1 MVAEVPAGS
10 KRFKLDPWNRMD
22 GALRVSGA
30 SSGGLFRLVPPGA
43 RPIATRWQALV
54 AEEYLEKASGDREGK
69 CPPEYIVFDEERG
82 EYICTLTG
90 EVVEETVIDT
100 GPEWRAYTP
109 EEKTRRSRVG
119 SPLTHTLPDYGILTT
134 ISGYRD
140 ATGRKLEARLRIE
153 ASRLRRLQAKLRATT
168 SIEKN
173 IEQAAR
179 EITRLVEALNLPRSI
194 IDTAMMIYRQ
204 AAEKGL
210 VRGRSLESMA
220 AAAVYAACRIRGIP
234 RGIDDISEIVKGGRK
249 EVARCYRLIV
259 RELRLRMP
267 IVDPIRYV
275 SRIASALRLSPAV
288 ERRAAEILM
297 QARRMGLTAGKDP
310 AGLAAAAIY
319 IAALELGERR
329 TQKEIAA
336 AAGVTEV
343 TVRNRYKELVQR
355 LNIPLP
361 AQ

>member
-1 MVAEVPAGS
+1 MS
-10 KRFKLDPWNRMD
+10 TH
-22 GALRVSGA
+22 VSP
-30 SSGGLFRLVPPGA
+30 RDEQE
-43 RPIATRWQALV
+43 R
-54 AEEYLEKASGDREGK
+54 EDREK
-69 CPPEYIVFDEERG
+69 CPPEYIVYDEERG

-90 EVVEETVIDT
+90 EVVEDTVIDT

-109 EEKTRRSRVG
+109 EEKTKRSRVG
-119 SPLTHTLPDYGILTT
+119 SPLTHTLPDYGVLTT
-134 ISGYRD
+134 ISSYRD
-140 ATGRKLEARLRIE
+140 ATGRKLEARLRLE

-173 IEQAAR
+173 IEQAAK
-179 EITRLVEALNLPRSI
+179 EIIRLVEALNLPKSI
-194 IDTAMMIYRQ
+194 IDTAMLVYRQ
-204 AAEKGL
+204 AAERGL

-220 AAAVYAACRIRGIP
+220 AAAVYAACRLRGVP
-234 RGIDDISEIVKGGRK
+234 KSIDDIAETVRGGRK

-259 RELRLRMP
+259 RELQLKMP
-267 IVDPIRYV
+267 IVDPTRYISKIV
-275 SRIASALRLSPAV
+275 STLKLSPMV
-288 ERRAAEILM
+288 ERRAVEILLE
-297 QARRMGLTAGKDP
+297 ARRRGITAGKDP

-319 IAALELGERR
+319 VAALELGERR

-343 TVRNRYKELVQR
+343 TVRNRYKELVQK

>member
-1 MVAEVPAGS
+1 VVGEEIPFDEYESVGS
-10 KRFKLDPWNRMD
+10 
-22 GALRVSGA
+22 GS
-30 SSGGLFRLVPPGA
+30 
-43 RPIATRWQALV
+43 
-54 AEEYLEKASGDREGK
+54 GK

-90 EVVEETVIDT
+90 EVVEETIIDT

-109 EEKTRRSRVG
+109 EERTRRSRVG

-134 ISGYRD
+134 ISSYRD
-140 ATGRKLEARLRIE
+140 ASGRKLEARLRIE
-153 ASRLRRLQAKLRATT
+153 ASRLRRLQAKLRTTT

-179 EITRLVEALNLPRSI
+179 EINRIVETLKLPRNI
-194 IDTAMMIYRQ
+194 IDSAMMIYRQ

-210 VRGRSLESMA
+210 VRGRSLESMVA
-220 AAAVYAACRIRGIP
+220 AAIYAACRIHNIP
-234 RGIDDISEIVKGGRK
+234 ISIDKISEYVKGGRK

-259 RELRLRMP
+259 RELQLRMP
-267 IVDPIRYV
+267 IVDPTRYV
-275 SRIASALRLSPAV
+275 SRIVSALKLSPAV
-288 ERRAAEILM
+288 ERRAAEILRE
-297 QARRMGLTAGKDP
+297 ARRRGLTAGKDP

-319 IAALELGERR
+319 IAALELGDRR

-343 TVRNRYKELVQR
+343 TVRNRYKELVQK

>member
-1 MVAEVPAGS
+1 VVLALSGCQGVAAG
-10 KRFKLDPWNRMD
+10 K
-22 GALRVSGA
+22 V
-30 SSGGLFRLVPPGA
+30 
-43 RPIATRWQALV
+43 T
-54 AEEYLEKASGDREGK
+54 ERES

-90 EVVEETVIDT
+90 EVVEETIIDT

-134 ISGYRD
+134 ISSYRD
-140 ATGRKLEARLRIE
+140 ASGRKLEARLRIE
-153 ASRLRRLQAKLRATT
+153 ASRLRRLQAKLRTTT
-168 SIEKN
+168 SVEKN

-179 EITRLVEALNLPRSI
+179 EINRIVEAMKLPRSV
-194 IDTAMMIYRQ
+194 IDNAMMIYRQ

-210 VRGRSLESMA
+210 VRGRSLESMV
-220 AAAVYAACRIRGIP
+220 AAAVYAACRVGRIP
-234 RGIDDISEIVKGGRK
+234 ISIDRIAEYVKGGRK

-259 RELRLRMP
+259 RELQLRMP
-267 IVDPIRYV
+267 IVDPRRYV
-275 SRIASALRLSPAV
+275 SRIVSSLRLSPTV
-288 ERRAAEILM
+288 ERRAAEILAE
-297 QARRMGLTAGKDP
+297 ARRRGLTAGKDP

-319 IAALELGERR
+319 IAALELGDRR
-329 TQKEIAA
+329 TQKEIAG

-343 TVRNRYKELVQR
+343 TVRNRYKELVQK

>member
-1 MVAEVPAGS
+1 MIDEELPFDEHESVGS
-10 KRFKLDPWNRMD
+10 
-22 GALRVSGA
+22 
-30 SSGGLFRLVPPGA
+30 SS
-43 RPIATRWQALV
+43 
-54 AEEYLEKASGDREGK
+54 GK

-90 EVVEETVIDT
+90 EVVEETIIDT

-109 EEKTRRSRVG
+109 EERTRRSRVG

-134 ISGYRD
+134 ISSYRD
-140 ATGRKLEARLRIE
+140 ASGRKLEARLRIE
-153 ASRLRRLQAKLRATT
+153 ASRLRRLQAKLRTTT

-179 EITRLVEALNLPRSI
+179 EINRIVETLKLPRNI
-194 IDTAMMIYRQ
+194 IDSAMMIYRQ

-210 VRGRSLESMA
+210 VRGRSLESMVA
-220 AAAVYAACRIRGIP
+220 AAIYAACRIHNIP
-234 RGIDDISEIVKGGRK
+234 ISIDKISEYVKGGRK

-259 RELRLRMP
+259 RELQLRMP
-267 IVDPIRYV
+267 IVDPTRYV
-275 SRIASALRLSPAV
+275 SRIVSALKLSPAV
-288 ERRAAEILM
+288 ERRAAEILRE
-297 QARRMGLTAGKDP
+297 ARRRGLTAGKDP

-319 IAALELGERR
+319 IAALELGDRR

-343 TVRNRYKELVQR
+343 TVRNRYKELVQK